1 MKPRLAFITFA
12 KKTIMSI
19 QDNLQHIKEGLP
31 EGVKLV
37 AVSKTKPVEAIEEA
51 YHAGQKV
58 FGENKA
64 QEMALKYEQLPR
76 DIEWHFIGH
85 MQTNKVKYIAP
96 FVSLIHSVDSLKVL
110 KEINKQGAKNKR
122 VIHCL
127 LQFHIAEES
136 TKFGLNM
143 EEAEALVYSRDDFTN
158 IREVGVMRMATFT
171 EDKAQLRREFKQ
183 LHDYFEVLKQKY
195 FSDDDRFKEVSMG
208 MSGDYPIAVEEGST
222 LVRIGTLIFGKRD
235 YSK

>member
-1 MKPRLAFITFA
+1 
-12 KKTIMSI
+12 MSI
-19 QDNLQHIKEGLP
+19 KDNLHRIEKELSP
-31 EGVKLV
+31 KVRLV

-51 YHAGQKV
+51 YAAGYRV

-110 KEINKQGAKNKR
+110 KEINKQAGKNKR
-122 VIHCL
+122 VIDCL
-127 LQFHIAEES
+127 LQFHIAEEA

-143 EEAEALVYSRDDFTN
+143 EEAEEIIGVKDDFAN
-158 IREVGVMRMATFT
+158 VKLVGVMGMATFT
-171 EDKAQLRREFKQ
+171 PDKAQVRREFQQ
-183 LHDYFEVLKQKY
+183 LHGYFETLKRK
-195 FSDDDRFKEVSMG
+195 FFPDDESFKEISMG
-208 MSGDYPIAVEEGST
+208 MSGDYRMAIEEGST
-222 LVRIGTLIFGKRD
+222 LVRIGTLIFGKRG
-235 YSK
+235 